1 MLIDA
6 VRTTAWRRTSTDA
19 PAPPLTQPDLHRLA
33 KKYTDESRES
43 RTEDAVE

>member
-6 VRTTAWRRTSTDA
+6 VRTTAWRRAFSDA

-33 KKYTDESRES
+33 KKIHR
-43 RTEDAVE
+43 